1 VPARPGGACDFGE
14 TCITDL
20 CRRELAAAAAECG
33 ETGEDG
39 DADLDQTLDA
49 ASILGATAEEAA
61 GISTPRRPGL
71 AGLMELERGE
81 CF

>member
-14 TCITDL
+14 TCIPDL
-20 CRRELAAAAAECG
+20 CRRELAAAAEVKAC
-33 ETGEDG
+33 GEDG